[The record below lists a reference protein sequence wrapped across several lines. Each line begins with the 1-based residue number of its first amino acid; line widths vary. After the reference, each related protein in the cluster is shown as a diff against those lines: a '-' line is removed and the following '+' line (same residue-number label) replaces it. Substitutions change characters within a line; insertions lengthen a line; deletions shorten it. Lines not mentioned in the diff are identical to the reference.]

1 MRLALMGC
9 LVGTVA
15 MPLTAMAEDS
25 EWYINPSLGYAIYD
39 SERDTDQNM
48 RDEGGIFAVGVE
60 RRTGNWGIELNGS
73 RGDVHTAVGDDE
85 VDIDRVSVDAI
96 RYFTEDGVQPYSSLG
111 VGHTSID
118 GKTANSGG
126 THGNLGLGVLIPL
139 NERLAVRT
147 GVKYIYDFDGEYD
160 DGQATVGFSWKV
172 GGGTKG
178 STEAAPEVVEPVAG
192 DSDRDGVADSAD
204 QCPGT
209 PYRVA
214 VDANGCP
221 LDQDGDG
228 VPNYRDRCP
237 ETAPGTKV
245 DHRGCKQADVS
256 TQKEELLVHFAL
268 NSAVVMPSYRSDFM
282 RMAEFLKEHSGVS
295 AVIEGHADHTGTLD
309 YNQALSVR
317 RAESVK
323 AILVKKYG
331 IDANRLRTIGYGE
344 TRPVASNDNAAGR
357 QANRRAVAVVRIKSS
372 N

>member
-1 MRLALMGC
+1 
-9 LVGTVA
+9 
-15 MPLTAMAEDS
+15 
-25 EWYINPSLGYAIYD
+25 
-39 SERDTDQNM
+39 
-48 RDEGGIFAVGVE
+48 
-60 RRTGNWGIELNGS
+60 
-73 RGDVHTAVGDDE
+73 
-85 VDIDRVSVDAI
+85 
-96 RYFTEDGVQPYSSLG
+96 
-111 VGHTSID
+111 
-118 GKTANSGG
+118 
-126 THGNLGLGVLIPL
+126 LGLGVIIPL

-160 DGQATVGFSWKV
+160 DGQATIGFNWKV
-172 GGGTKG
+172 GGGTAG
-178 STEAAPEVVEPVAG
+178 STKDAPEVVEPVAG

-245 DHRGCKQADVS
+245 DHRGCKLTDVS
-256 TQKEELLVHFAL
+256 TEKEELLVHFAL